1 MLLTNPRTDIILPK
15 VEADFEKKSL
25 VVPKLSF
32 TEDLNKDELD
42 LIDFKPL
49 VTFFLFD

>member
-15 VEADFEKKSL
+15 VKADLEKKLL
-25 VVPKLSF
+25 VAPKLFF

-49 VTFFLFD
+49 GAFFLFD